1 MNIGDLV
8 RINDLNEPDP
18 KRMIGTVVKNDVH
31 DAQFSK
37 MGEQLSEVLWND
49 GHLGWILTNRLDLV
63 DVIDK
68 KRNTSS

>member
-37 MGEQLSEVLWND
+37 MGDRATKTSGTQYFP
-49 GHLGWILTNRLDLV
+49 
-63 DVIDK
+63 K
-68 KRNTSS
+68 KRNLG